1 MKQFIIPGLLAI
13 LLAACNNENGGS
25 KGSKSEAEK
34 KVSKRDYSIN
44 VFGNISG
51 SYTVS
56 GNQLDIV
63 IDDKPMMIPCSAI
76 ENVLKSQIGG

>member
-34 KVSKRDYSIN
+34 KVSKRDYSITKAN
-44 VFGNISG
+44 AYSDLF
-51 SYTVS
+51 
-56 GNQLDIV
+56 LDSTAMEKYITT
-63 IDDKPMMIPCSAI
+63 K
-76 ENVLKSQIGG
+76 KTR